1 MGVINKWTVWP
12 ERKLFSFSE
21 YLKYAPCM
29 REVAPQNNICF
40 TRFSTEMKQIQEKS
54 ETQNNF
60 SNPTELIT
68 YQKRKREAA
77 DEGIRSV
84 CWWVVIFN
92 FTV

>member
-1 MGVINKWTVWP
+1 MIVLVA
-12 ERKLFSFSE
+12 E

-40 TRFSTEMKQIQEKS
+40 TRFSGEMKEIQAKS

-60 SNPTELIT
+60 SNPNELIT

-84 CWWVVIFN
+84 CW
-92 FTV
+92 